1 MINTFGGGD
10 LGMGDLYLEVIG
22 LGRDD
27 QRKNVGRT
35 GKNAEKI

>member
-1 MINTFGGGD
+1 MINTFGGGG
-10 LGMGDLYLEVIG
+10 LGTGDLYLGVIG
-22 LGRDD
+22 LGRD